1 MKKLLIIGLL
11 LCLMSG
17 CQKNTGTFAQ
27 GDKNLS
33 SVFADINEQIADG
46 AFSIPLLK
54 DTALSE
60 REVETLY
67 QLDMTKIESC
77 MVKTAAVQA
86 QLGEI
91 ALFDVKKAIKSRKEA
106 LKKQWGAYV
115 PEAADLLYQAK
126 EGRIGQYYYFVLG
139 SDSEKVVNYM
149 QKMDA

>member
-33 SVFADINEQIADG
+33 IVFADINEQIADG

-60 REVETLY
+60 REVEALY
-67 QLDMTKIESC
+67 QLDGENRWC
-77 MVKTAAVQA
+77 AGTAWGNCIVS
-86 QLGEI
+86 GE
-91 ALFDVKKAIKSRKEA
+91 
-106 LKKQWGAYV
+106 
-115 PEAADLLYQAK
+115 
-126 EGRIGQYYYFVLG
+126 EGT
-139 SDSEKVVNYM
+139 
-149 QKMDA
+149 

>member
-60 REVETLY
+60 REVEALY

-77 MVKTAAVQA
+77 MVKTAAA
-86 QLGEI
+86 QGSIE
-91 ALFDVKKAIKSRKEA
+91 KAVGRLCSGGGRPAVSGKRRQNRS
-106 LKKQWGAYV
+106 V
-115 PEAADLLYQAK
+115 LLLCSWFRQ
-126 EGRIGQYYYFVLG
+126 
-139 SDSEKVVNYM
+139 
-149 QKMDA
+149 

>member
-27 GDKNLS
+27 GIKSS

-60 REVETLY
+60 REVEALY

-77 MVKTAAVQA
+77 M
-86 QLGEI
+86 
-91 ALFDVKKAIKSRKEA
+91 RK
-106 LKKQWGAYV
+106 LSQ
-115 PEAADLLYQAK
+115 
-126 EGRIGQYYYFVLG
+126 
-139 SDSEKVVNYM
+139 
-149 QKMDA
+149 

>member
-60 REVETLY
+60 REVEALY

-86 QLGEI
+86 QLGEGDQKQQRSI
-91 ALFDVKKAIKSRKEA
+91 EKAVGRLCSGGGRPAVSGKRRQNRS
-106 LKKQWGAYV
+106 V
-115 PEAADLLYQAK
+115 LLLCSWFRQ
-126 EGRIGQYYYFVLG
+126 
-139 SDSEKVVNYM
+139 
-149 QKMDA
+149 

>member
-91 ALFDVKKAIKSRKEA
+91 ALFQVKKEHEGDGRPAVSGKRRQNRS
-106 LKKQWGAYV
+106 V
-115 PEAADLLYQAK
+115 LLLCSWFRQ
-126 EGRIGQYYYFVLG
+126 
-139 SDSEKVVNYM
+139 
-149 QKMDA
+149 